1 MGWRLHVGATVTTV
15 VALFGGYLVADAY
28 DVVPGL
34 LTTAPP
40 PPEPAPFPVAPGAV
54 LGAEP
59 DPALPTLSPDAPVP
73 STSAVG
79 DLVTGL
85 ARDARLGDRVA
96 VLVTDALTGD
106 VLGSAAPDQE
116 MVPASTQKVLTAVA
130 ALTSPGG
137 DTTLPTT
144 AVLSGESQ
152 VVLVGGGDM
161 MLAAGAG
168 DPEAVNG
175 HAGLGDLADQVAARI
190 LVSGRTSV
198 TLGLDDTIFTGPAV
212 APSVRPSDAEAGYV
226 APVAALAIDVA
237 RLTDDEYARRAEDP
251 ALAAAQEFARQL
263 EARGLD
269 VEGSVARTAAPS
281 SATVIGEVR
290 SAPLS
295 AIVQDML
302 ERSDNTI
309 TEVLGRLVAID
320 AGLPG
325 SLEGSVRAVTTAVER
340 LGVDLEGARL
350 TDLSGLGEGSRM
362 TARQLVDALALAVD
376 PANPQLRDA
385 VTGLPL
391 AGLSGTLGTRYP
403 DDHPGRGVVTGK
415 TGSLPST
422 TSLVGTVLTADDRL
436 LVYAVLADAV
446 PDGGTWGA
454 RVIFDDFLGRLAAC
468 GCTTS

>member
-1 MGWRLHVGATVTTV
+1 MGWRLRVGATVTTV

-40 PPEPAPFPVAPGAV
+40 PPQPAPFPSAPGAV
-54 LGAEP
+54 LG
-59 DPALPTLSPDAPVP
+59 PAATPVLSDLPSDAPVP
-73 STSAVG
+73 TTDAVG
-79 DLVTGL
+79 ELVTAL
-85 ARDARLGDRVA
+85 ASDARLGERVG
-96 VLVTDALTGD
+96 VLVQDALTGE

-130 ALTSPGG
+130 ALSSPGG
-137 DTTLPTT
+137 DATLATT
-144 AVLSGESQ
+144 AVLAGESQ

-161 MLAAGAG
+161 MLAADAG
-168 DPEAVNG
+168 DPDAVNG
-175 HAGLGDLADQVAARI
+175 HAGLGDLAAQVASRI

-198 TLGLDDTIFTGPAV
+198 TLGLDDTIFTGPAI
-212 APSVRPSDAEAGYV
+212 APTVRPGDAAAGYV

-263 EARGLD
+263 EARGLQ
-269 VEGSVARTAAPS
+269 VEGSVERTRAPS
-281 SATVIGEVR
+281 SAQPLGEVR

-302 ERSDNTI
+302 ERSDNTL

-325 SLEGSVRAVTTAVER
+325 SLDGAVQAVTASVER
-340 LGVDLEGARL
+340 LGVDLEGAVL
-350 TDLSGLGEGSRM
+350 ADLSGLGEGSRM

-376 PANPQLRDA
+376 PAHPTLRA
-385 VTGLPL
+385 AATGLPL
-391 AGLSGTLGTRYP
+391 AGLTGTLANRFP
-403 DDHPGRGVVTGK
+403 DDNPGRGVVTGK
-415 TGSLPST
+415 TGSLPNI
-422 TSLVGTVLTADDRL
+422 TSLAGTIVTADDRL

-468 GCTTS
+468 GCTPG